1 MFWIAATIGFIV
13 MCMVLVPNLH
23 SLAIRLLGARYRYVM
38 PEHINFFSPRSLR
51 TMVESTGEWEVKHL
65 GSMHFNPVVLLQDM
79 WRGGHCVPDSE
90 RAGLLKRTNRWKK
103 HPALGLLRWGYRCL
117 ESLLNTQVAGDNLT
131 VVLQKK

>member
-1 MFWIAATIGFIV
+1 
-13 MCMVLVPNLH
+13 
-23 SLAIRLLGARYRYVM
+23 
-38 PEHINFFSPRSLR
+38 
-51 TMVESTGEWEVKHL
+51 MVESTGEWEVKHL